1 MQPATFDKC
10 NLQLLIQLKKR
21 LRHKFFP
28 THFAKFF
35 ETDFY
40 RTSPGDCFCYFPFV
54 RMAKGNL
61 THCVKSV
68 HIRRY
73 SGPNFPAF
81 GLNTERYSV
90 SLRIQSKCGKMR
102 TRITPNADTF
112 YALTGTAAAI
122 FSLSLFQNKDRLTK
136 TTYTRALQK
145 S

>member
-10 NLQLLIQLKKR
+10 NLQLVIQLKKR

-68 HIRRY
+68 HIRSY

-81 GLNTERYSV
+81 ELNTERYSV

-102 TRITPNADTF
+102 TRITPNTDTF